1 MRHFVRVTAS
11 SGILVKKNTWIC
23 TILTKDWYEMEGSG
37 FWEAYPINQ
46 TPLWDKQNPCC
57 LFVKS
62 EFKIFNTYKQ
72 RLWKKLAIM
81 QFYHL
86 YCHNWQKPWK

>member
-11 SGILVKKNTWIC
+11 SGILVKKKNTWIC

-46 TPLWDKQNPCC
+46 TPLWDNQTESLLSFC
-57 LFVKS
+57 
-62 EFKIFNTYKQ
+62 
-72 RLWKKLAIM
+72 
-81 QFYHL
+81 
-86 YCHNWQKPWK
+86 